1 MSKRGADGLCRDVPG
16 AEGGACAACRRG
28 RRVCEPL
35 PPGARV
41 ASAALVAHI
50 RAGDAAEIVRAAVA
64 TAAEVKK
71 GRKAA
76 KAGGGGR
83 GGGAAAP
90 AVAQAQGLEYL
101 LGRLVRS
108 QERIAFMMEA
118 SDPLAALHA
127 TRRCREAMEGRGE
140 VWDAE
145 EALEESVKGGAQE
158 EVRRYVFIFN
168 KFKIFYFIF
177 KNTLNKSAAAIF
189 YLLSNFYKLLHIRT
203 QSPSK
208 IA

>member
-1 MSKRGADGLCRDVPG
+1 MLTTSDGTKYPGGEEEEAGVEDAAGAVRPLPCASCVDRMSKRGADGLCRDVPG

-50 RAGDAAEIVRAAVA
+50 RVGDAAEIVRAAVA
-64 TAAEVKK
+64 TAAAEVKK

-118 SDPLAALHA
+118 SDPLAAVHA

-145 EALEESVKGGAQE
+145 EALEESVKGGG
-158 EVRRYVFIFN
+158 RR
-168 KFKIFYFIF
+168 
-177 KNTLNKSAAAIF
+177 
-189 YLLSNFYKLLHIRT
+189 RR
-203 QSPSK
+203 
-208 IA
+208 